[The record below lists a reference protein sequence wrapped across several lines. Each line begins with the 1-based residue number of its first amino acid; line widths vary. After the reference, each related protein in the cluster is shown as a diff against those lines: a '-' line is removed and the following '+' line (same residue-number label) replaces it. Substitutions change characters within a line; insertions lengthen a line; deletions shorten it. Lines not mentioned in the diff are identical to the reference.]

1 MFVTCHITF
10 GQPSNFIGATL
21 EVTRTIWN
29 NKLPFTWG
37 CSILLLKKGK
47 GPWDRIPFFF
57 QWFWHFLKYFNSN
70 HNLPSYSLFSKCFWW
85 FFFILVC
92 IGVEVC
98 FRSCIFNPYSR
109 AWLALVLALRLP
121 PFHRKT
127 LKTYACSAD
136 PGLLNETN
144 GSWFP
149 LSCLHIKTNGQGKLF
164 LITTSTFR

>member
-47 GPWDRIPFFF
+47 GPWHRIPFFF
-57 QWFWHFLKYFNSN
+57 QWFWHFLKYFDSN

-92 IGVEVC
+92 VCEVC

-121 PFHRKT
+121 PFDRKT
-127 LKTYACSAD
+127 
-136 PGLLNETN
+136 
-144 GSWFP
+144 
-149 LSCLHIKTNGQGKLF
+149 QRQ
-164 LITTSTFR
+164 TFFNNDINI